1 MFLLLFSHPVLSD
14 SLQPHG
20 LQHTKPPCPS
30 LSSEACPSLC
40 PLLWWC
46 HPAISSLVSPFFSC
60 PQSFPASGTFPV
72 SKLFAS
78 DDQNTGV
85 SASAS
90 LLPVIIQ
97 GWFPLRLIYFISLL
111 SKELAQVFSSTT
123 VQRHQF
129 FGTLPSLLSS
139 SQQPYMTTW
148 KTVALTIR
156 TFVSKLLPLLSN
168 RLSRFVIAFL
178 PRSKVLWF
186 HGCNHHLQ
194 WF

>member
-1 MFLLLFSHPVLSD
+1 MACSMPVLPVPHHLPELPKFMFITSVMPSSHLILWQPLLL
-14 SLQPHG
+14 
-20 LQHTKPPCPS
+20 
-30 LSSEACPSLC
+30 
-40 PLLWWC
+40 
-46 HPAISSLVSPFFSC
+46 C

-72 SKLFAS
+72 SQLFAS

-139 SQQPYMTTW
+139 SPQPYMTTW
-148 KTVALTIR
+148 KTIALIIR
-156 TFVSKLLPLLSN
+156 TSVSKLLPLLSN
-168 RLSRFVIAFL
+168 TLSRFVIAFL
-178 PRSKVLWF
+178 PRNKVFWF